1 MRSKESMVI
10 VWAPCLGSTSRVTLS
25 SFSHDNVSTIKC
37 NLCLMTVISSLVRC
51 MSQPGCVVAGHTVT
65 QAGQLHREPQVYLQS
80 LAAAASKNSPL
91 TCPPPSTPPNT
102 NRRIVMWARLLRSHV
117 TPIVPVQR
125 PFTVFRCD
133 REEFVRAL
141 PLQNVLQQYFLTYS
155 SFPLHYSGD
164 ILSLFDRVI
173 WKSLIR

>member
-1 MRSKESMVI
+1 MFQR
-10 VWAPCLGSTSRVTLS
+10 LS
-25 SFSHDNVSTIKC
+25 ASYAQC
-37 NLCLMTVISSLVRC
+37 AVISSLARC

-80 LAAAASKNSPL
+80 LAAAAASKNSPL
-91 TCPPPSTPPNT
+91 TCPPPH
-102 NRRIVMWARLLRSHV
+102 RRIVMWARLLRSHV

-141 PLQNVLQQYFLTYS
+141 PFTKCSTAIFPDVLEF
-155 SFPLHYSGD
+155 SFALLRWYH
-164 ILSLFDRVI
+164 LSLFDHVI
-173 WKSLIR
+173 CKSLIR

>member
-1 MRSKESMVI
+1 MRTKESMVM
-10 VWAPCLGSTSRVTLS
+10 VWAFCLGSSSRVTLS
-25 SFSHDNVSTIKC
+25 LFSHDMFQRLSDSYAQC
-37 NLCLMTVISSLVRC
+37 AVISSLVRC
-51 MSQPGCVVAGHTVT
+51 TSQPRCVVT

-80 LAAAASKNSPL
+80 LAAAAASKNSPL
-91 TCPPPSTPPNT
+91 TCPPPSLPPDT

-141 PLQNVLQQYFLTYS
+141 PSTKCSTAIFPDVLEF
-155 SFPLHYSGD
+155 SFA
-164 ILSLFDRVI
+164 
-173 WKSLIR
+173 